1 MTQQRVIT
9 KVLAGQEDLLLKGE
23 GVADTVT
30 QTRNSGDVA
39 VTPISV
45 AIVLDLIA
53 DLRNQTSEF
62 FTMALTKG
70 GTAIGDNV
78 EGTWFWDVDE
88 AGADDSTNI
97 IAVVGVATGRWVRTH
112 YGSVNPS
119 IAATP
124 GGGQADAAELDR
136 ELNAILTVATA
147 ADSVKLPLAKAGMV
161 CYIVNKSANPCDI
174 FPGSGDFLDTAL
186 VNVQASLAAGAKISY
201 RAIDD
206 ATWVSF

>member
-1 MTQQRVIT
+1 MQQRIIT
-9 KVLAGQEDLLLKGE
+9 KVLAGEEDLLLKGD
-23 GVADTVT
+23 GVEDTVT
-30 QTRNSGDVA
+30 QTRNSGDVPI
-39 VTPISV
+39 TPISV
-45 AIVLDLIA
+45 AVVLDLVA
-53 DLRNQTSEF
+53 DLRNQAPTF
-62 FTMALTKG
+62 YTMALTKG

-78 EGTWFWDVDE
+78 EGVWFWKVDE

-112 YGSVNPS
+112 HGSVNAS
-119 IAATP
+119 ITAYP
-124 GGGQADAAELDR
+124 GGGQANAVELDR
-136 ELNAILTVATA
+136 ELNAILTVATSG
-147 ADSVKLPLAKAGMV
+147 DSVKLPLAKAGMSAH
-161 CYIVNKSANPCDI
+161 IVNKSANPCDV